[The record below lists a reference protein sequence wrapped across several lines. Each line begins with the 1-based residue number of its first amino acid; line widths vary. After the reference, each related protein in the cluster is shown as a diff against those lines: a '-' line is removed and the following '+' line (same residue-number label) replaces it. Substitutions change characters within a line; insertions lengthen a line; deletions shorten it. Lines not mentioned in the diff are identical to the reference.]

1 MQIKLPDLDLRR
13 DRAGS
18 TSVDDENGNLV
29 GQLLFFQNSG
39 RTIVLF
45 GKYRG
50 DYKTQDECQAFADG
64 VVAVLN
70 HMTTMDPKGI
80 IK

>member
-1 MQIKLPDLDLRR
+1 MRISIPDVDLRG
-13 DRAGS
+13 DKGS
-18 TSVDDENGNLV
+18 RSLDDENGNLV
-29 GQLLFFQNSG
+29 GQYLFGQHLG
-39 RTIVLF
+39 RTIVLL

-50 DYKTQDECQAFADG
+50 DYKAQAECQAFADG
-64 VVAVLN
+64 VAAVLN